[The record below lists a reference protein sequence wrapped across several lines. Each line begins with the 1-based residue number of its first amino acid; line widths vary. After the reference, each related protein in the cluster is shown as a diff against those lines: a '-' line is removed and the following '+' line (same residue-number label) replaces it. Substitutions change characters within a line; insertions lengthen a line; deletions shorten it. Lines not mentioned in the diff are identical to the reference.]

1 MSTERV
7 RRALEAIR
15 NGEFVLVVDDEDRE
29 NEGDLILAAEKAT
42 AEAIAFMVRYT
53 SGLICVPT
61 TGERLDTLGLPLM
74 VLENTDTHRTA
85 FTVSVDAAFGDV
97 STGISAADRATTIRA
112 IADAA
117 TRPEQLTRPGHIF
130 PLRYAEGG
138 VLVRPGH
145 TEAAVDLARL
155 AGLAP
160 AGVVCEIVND
170 DGSMARG
177 RELDDFAARHGIVK
191 LSIAELVAYRWTT
204 ESLVEH
210 IETARIPT
218 GHGDFAALG
227 YRSVHDGAEH
237 IALVLGDVAGVED
250 VLVRLHSECLTG
262 DVFGSV
268 RCDCG
273 TQLNEAL
280 RLIGE
285 KGRGVLVYNRR
296 HEGRGIGLLQKLAAY
311 RLQDDGYD
319 TVEANI
325 QLGYKPDMRHYGT
338 DAQILHD
345 LKVESV
351 RLLTNNPDKIA
362 QLETFGVRIS
372 ERVPI
377 IVGRTPDNEVYLHTK
392 GAKLGHYLDGP
403 VT

>member
-1 MSTERV
+1 MSTKRV

-29 NEGDLILAAEKAT
+29 NEGDLVLAAEKAT
-42 AEAIAFMVRYT
+42 EESIAFMVRYT

-61 TGERLDTLGLPLM
+61 TGERLDALGLPLM
-74 VLENTDTHRTA
+74 VLENTDTHKTA
-85 FTVSVDAAFGDV
+85 FTVSVDAACGDV

-155 AGLAP
+155 SGLTP

-170 DGSMARG
+170 DGSMSRG
-177 RELDDFAARHGIVK
+177 RELDDFAEHHGIVK
-191 LSIAELVAYRWTT
+191 LSIAELIDYRWAT
-204 ESLVEH
+204 EGLVEH
-210 IETARIPT
+210 GETARIPT
-218 GHGDFAALG
+218 RHGDFVAHG
-227 YRSVHDGAEH
+227 YRSIHDGAEH
-237 IALVLGDVAGVED
+237 ISLVLGDVAGAED
-250 VLVRLHSECLTG
+250 VLVRVHSECLTG
-262 DVFGSV
+262 DVFGSI

-273 TQLNEAL
+273 SQLNEAL

-285 KGRGVLVYNRR
+285 EGTGVLVYNRR

-325 QLGYKPDMRHYGT
+325 ELGYKADLRHYGT

-351 RLLTNNPDKIA
+351 RLLTNNPDKIT
-362 QLETFGVRIS
+362 QLETFGIRVS

-377 IVGRTPDNEVYLHTK
+377 IVGRTSENEQYLRTK
-392 GAKLGHYLDGP
+392 GLKLGHYLNGP
-403 VT
+403 TT